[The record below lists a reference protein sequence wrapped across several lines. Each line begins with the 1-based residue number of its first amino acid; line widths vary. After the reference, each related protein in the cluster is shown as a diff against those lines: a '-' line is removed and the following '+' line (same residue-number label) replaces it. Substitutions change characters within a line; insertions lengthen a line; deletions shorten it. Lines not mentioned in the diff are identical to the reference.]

1 MDGQSQQ
8 AVTIGYSMMMHDVTT
23 GRYYICILY
32 LAAFF

>member
-23 GRYYICILY
+23 GSIYLCILY
-32 LAAFF
+32 LAVF